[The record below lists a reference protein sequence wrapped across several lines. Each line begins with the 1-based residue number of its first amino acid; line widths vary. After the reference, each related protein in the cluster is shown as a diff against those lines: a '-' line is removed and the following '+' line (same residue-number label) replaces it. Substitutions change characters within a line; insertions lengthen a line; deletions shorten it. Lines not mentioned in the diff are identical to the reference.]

1 MKALAQFATVC
12 LVIMATGCATTPEV
26 SNEELI
32 AQTVESWRTAL
43 LAHDVEGTM
52 ATFSE
57 DFSHYEAPNKDT
69 MHEML
74 AQAIDMGLG
83 DNMAIDNNAAETEI
97 VPEKNRATY
106 GPIELTTVAGSLSG
120 SLVLQKDDD
129 GVWRIVNLE
138 VTGY

>member
-12 LVIMATGCATTPEV
+12 LAIVAAGCATTPEV
-26 SNEELI
+26 SDQELI

-57 DFSHYEAPNKDT
+57 DFSHYEAPDKKT

-83 DNMAIDNNAAETEI
+83 DNMAIDTNAAETKI
-97 VPEKNRATY
+97 VPEENRATC
-106 GPIELTTVAGSLSG
+106 GPIELTTVAGSLTG

-129 GVWRIVNLE
+129 GVWRIVTLE
-138 VTGY
+138 VTDY